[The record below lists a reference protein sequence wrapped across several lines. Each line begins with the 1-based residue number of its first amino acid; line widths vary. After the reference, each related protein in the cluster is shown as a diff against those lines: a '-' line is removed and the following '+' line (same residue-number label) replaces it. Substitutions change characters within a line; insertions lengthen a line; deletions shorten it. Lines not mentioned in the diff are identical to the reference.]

1 MCYTVSLFLF
11 YKSCSNC
18 NLYYYAGNNPVRYI
32 DPNGYFSLGSILK
45 GIDDVLSTRPGR
57 FVLGLTQ
64 VVGGTIE
71 FSIGLVEAMPSCGLT
86 VYFLAD
92 GFINILDGA
101 IAMEAALLDN
111 DYDGLISESVQFLAT
126 NLGMDEE
133 MAKYHGDSVALI
145 KDIIDSNFPHVKRG
159 LSHKE

>member
-1 MCYTVSLFLF
+1 M
-11 YKSCSNC
+11 
-18 NLYYYAGNNPVRYI
+18 
-32 DPNGYFSLGSILK
+32 K
-45 GIDDVLSTRPGR
+45 GIDDVLSARPGR

-133 MAKYHGDSVALI
+133 MAKYYGDSVALI
-145 KDIIDSNFPHVKRG
+145 KDIIDIPISGGIGLTGNRRKTYQPHELCINSCWNFRNSNR
-159 LSHKE
+159 